1 MVLTTPS
8 DSDIFVDEDVQ
19 ESDLKNDLAWQK
31 VFERTPILREIEEH
45 GYFLISAKEM
55 QTASDE
61 RQPRLMVKFDFNF
74 QRPALFRTHKL
85 NILPLKRGNYVVF
98 RDPKNICY
106 FAFPKSVEAG
116 RPISHA
122 PTTDVEIYD
131 TLERELCAT
140 ECDAVDLAHASGLL
154 QSFCGT
160 NALILTK
167 RGRFGSGQFNVRL
180 PGCGIEISVDGAQI
194 EVDSVYE
201 SDDAVVLIE
210 AKRGFHEEF
219 HTRQLYYPYQWL
231 AAKTKKKIIP
241 IFLCYSNGKFQL
253 NQFDIGTAFGDMK
266 LVRQEYF
273 FIGKYAVAP
282 GDIEA
287 MLATS
292 AEAEESKVA
301 FPQANDVD
309 KIVDVVSLIEAGI
322 VDKPSLVDVLGFSE
336 RQAHYYLTAAKYLG
350 FLKSSTEL
358 TPIGERLVSAPQ
370 QIVRSKLILD
380 CMFSRPVLREAML
393 AFKSLNFDKN
403 ELSEDMIVP
412 MILRHRIRDNY
423 SVSTLK
429 RRADCVLRWLRWL
442 QVNCDLQ

>member
-1 MVLTTPS
+1 MALTTAS
-8 DSDIFVDEDVQ
+8 ETDIFIEDDVQ

-31 VFERTPILREIEEH
+31 VFERTSILNEIDER
-45 GYFLISAKEM
+45 GYFLISAKEL
-55 QTASDE
+55 QTTSDE

-106 FAFPKSVEAG
+106 FDFPKTTEAG
-116 RPISHA
+116 RPISHT
-122 PTTDVEIYD
+122 PTSDVEIYD

-154 QSFCGT
+154 QSFCSTGP
-160 NALILTK
+160 LVLTK
-167 RGRFGSGQFNVRL
+167 RGRFGSGKFNVRL
-180 PGCGIEISVDGAQI
+180 PGCGVEILVEGAQI

-201 SDDAVVLIE
+201 SEYAVVLIE
-210 AKRGFHEEF
+210 AKRGFHEGF

-253 NQFDIGTAFGDMK
+253 NQFEVGTEFGDMK
-266 LVRQEYF
+266 LIRQEYF

-282 GDIEA
+282 GDLDA
-287 MLATS
+287 MLAAS
-292 AEAEESKVA
+292 AEPEESKVA

-322 VDKPSLVDVLGFSE
+322 VDKPSLIDVLGFSE

-370 QIVRSKLILD
+370 QITRSKLILD

-393 AFKSLNFDKN
+393 AFKSLEFDKQQ
-403 ELSEDMIVP
+403 LSEDIIVP
-412 MILRHRIRDNY
+412 MILRHRSSDNY
-423 SVSTLK
+423 SVSTLR
-429 RRADCVLRWLRWL
+429 RRADCVIRWLRWL
-442 QVNCDLQ
+442 QVNCDLR